1 MNNHY
6 DIIIIGTGTGGST
19 IAYKLAPTGKKILI
33 LERGGFI
40 PKEKENWDP
49 HQVVTA
55 GRYRPK
61 EDWYDKDGN
70 PFKPFIHYNV
80 GGNSKMYGAALFRFR
95 ESDFQRVNHY
105 GGISPAW
112 PLNYATYE
120 PYYTAAEKLYSVHGQ
135 RGVDPTEPYASA
147 PYPFPPLPYENLTGD
162 LVKKLNQLGLR
173 PFPLP
178 MGLQLPQDL
187 TAAEAPVYLSNFDGF
202 PDPTD
207 SKADGQVNAL
217 RPALRNRNVTLLTN
231 AYVEKL
237 ETDNNGSCVKRVVA
251 KVSGELQTFKCDLVI
266 LACGA
271 VNSAALMLRSANDN
285 HSDGLA
291 NSSGLVGRNLM
302 LHHNGCL
309 VAFTKKKNDSVF
321 QKSFGIADF
330 YEAGGA
336 NEYPLGEIQL
346 MGRNDPET
354 IQWLAGERFPGKSY
368 EQLAEMTIDFW
379 LTAED
384 LPSADNRI
392 MLRRDG
398 SLQVNYT
405 RNNYK
410 AYEMLKLKLK
420 ELFDRLGEIDD
431 DYKDVYWNGY
441 DLDVSGMSH
450 QNGTMRF
457 GSDPSSSVLDLNCK
471 AHDLE
476 NLYVVDA
483 SFFPSCG
490 AFNPAL
496 TIAAN
501 ALRVGDHLI
510 HDVLQT
516 KSNRHIELEKEQIL
530 DV

>member
-1 MNNHY
+1 
-6 DIIIIGTGTGGST
+6 
-19 IAYKLAPTGKKILI
+19 
-33 LERGGFI
+33 
-40 PKEKENWDP
+40 
-49 HQVVTA
+49 
-55 GRYRPK
+55 
-61 EDWYDKDGN
+61 
-70 PFKPFIHYNV
+70 
-80 GGNSKMYGAALFRFR
+80 
-95 ESDFQRVNHY
+95 
-105 GGISPAW
+105 
-112 PLNYATYE
+112 
-120 PYYTAAEKLYSVHGQ
+120 
-135 RGVDPTEPYASA
+135 
-147 PYPFPPLPYENLTGD
+147 
-162 LVKKLNQLGLR
+162 
-173 PFPLP
+173 
-178 MGLQLPQDL
+178 
-187 TAAEAPVYLSNFDGF
+187 
-202 PDPTD
+202 
-207 SKADGQVNAL
+207 
-217 RPALRNRNVTLLTN
+217 
-231 AYVEKL
+231 
-237 ETDNNGSCVKRVVA
+237 
-251 KVSGELQTFKCDLVI
+251 
-266 LACGA
+266 
-271 VNSAALMLRSANDN
+271 
-285 HSDGLA
+285 
-291 NSSGLVGRNLM
+291 M

-309 VAFTKKKNDSVF
+309 VAFTKKKNDCVF

-330 YEAGGA
+330 YEAGAA

-354 IQWLAGERFPGKSY
+354 IQWLAAERFPGKSY

-510 HDVLQT
+510 HNVLHT